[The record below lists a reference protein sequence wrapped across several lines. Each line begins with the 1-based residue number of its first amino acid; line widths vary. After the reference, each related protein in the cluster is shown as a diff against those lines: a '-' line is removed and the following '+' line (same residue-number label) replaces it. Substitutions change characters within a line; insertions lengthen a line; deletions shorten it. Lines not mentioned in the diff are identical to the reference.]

1 MTSAGVSSDGV
12 TGAAWLIRHLDDV
25 PDDDSWLTAEERRVL
40 TRFTVPKRR
49 ADWRL
54 GRWTAKTAVS
64 RVLAVDPRRVAVV
77 AAADGAPEAMLDG
90 ALLAMSLSISHRAGV
105 GLAVVSDGSVVGG
118 DLELIEHRS
127 NAFVREW
134 FGPHEQ
140 ALVFAAKA
148 EGRRDEVACLLWSVK
163 EAAAKVLRGGL
174 RLPFR
179 NASVTLESDL
189 GNGELG
195 RPGDGWH
202 RSTVGWPSE
211 GRAISGWW
219 RIADSF
225 VHAIAGDPDCGV
237 PTELDCRQT
246 DDKRAD

>member
-1 MTSAGVSSDGV
+1 MSSGEV
-12 TGAAWLIRHLDDV
+12 TGAAWLTRHLDDV
-25 PDDDSWLTAEERRVL
+25 PGDDSWLTAEERRVL

-54 GRWTAKTAVS
+54 GRWTAKAAVA

-90 ALLAMSLSISHRAGV
+90 APLAMSLSISHRAGV
-105 GLAVVSDGSVVGG
+105 GLAVVSDSSVVGA

-127 NAFVREW
+127 DAFVREW

-140 ALVFAAKA
+140 ALVDAAGVD
-148 EGRRDEVACLLWSVK
+148 GRRDEVACLLWSVK
-163 EAAAKVLRGGL
+163 EAAAKVLREGL

-179 NASVTLESDL
+179 SASVTLESDV
-189 GNGELG
+189 GNGEAG
-195 RPGDGWH
+195 TPGDGWH

-211 GRAISGWW
+211 GRSISGWW
-219 RIADSF
+219 RVADSF
-225 VHAIAGDPDCGV
+225 VLAIAGDPDCGV
-237 PTELDCRQT
+237 PTELRCRVT
-246 DDKRAD
+246 DGEPAD